1 MTAASQNKTETPA
14 SASDSSPPANEE
26 HVFVLV
32 VDDDE
37 SVLAMTRAILES
49 VGFAPILAHSGEE
62 ALEIYQM
69 GKDGGYP
76 APLVLLDLTLPG
88 GMNGLETFEALKK
101 LDPAVRAIATSG
113 YFDESAAQAAKRRGF
128 MGILPKPFTAERLV
142 KLVQWSSSK
151 SVEPAEAA

>member
-1 MTAASQNKTETPA
+1 MESPASNPTSTPA
-14 SASDSSPPANEE
+14 SDEQ
-26 HVFVLV
+26 VFVLV

-49 VGFAPILAHSGEE
+49 AGFAPILAHSGEE

-69 GKDGGYP
+69 GIDGGYP

-101 LDPAVRAIATSG
+101 VDPAVRAIASSG

-151 SVEPAEAA
+151 ALEAA